1 MSNLSDLRLAD
12 RAYLRIKERLA
23 DLDLMPGDRL
33 SEKELAE
40 QFQISR
46 TPIREALQRLHHE
59 DLLALSPKLGWTV
72 PQLDF
77 EKIDQLYDFRILIER
92 NAVLICAEQQSLN
105 PAWRQLEP
113 IWQVTEDQQLADPQQ
128 VGRLDE
134 SFHQTLVQAA
144 GNAEIARVHKDI
156 TEKIRLIRRL
166 DFTKPTRIAATY
178 AEHQAILRYI
188 ALGNGERAQVSLEA
202 HITASKIESRTITL
216 ETMFRRGQAGPL
228 TQD

>member
-1 MSNLSDLRLAD
+1 MSNAADLSLAE

-59 DLLALSPKLGWTV
+59 ELLDLTPKSGWAV

-77 EKIDQLYDFRILIER
+77 EKIDALYDFRVVIEQH
-92 NAVLICAEQQSLN
+92 AATLCAQLDRMPQSLIDL
-105 PAWRQLEP
+105 RSV
-113 IWQVTEDQQLADPQQ
+113 WQRGSRQQLDDPLQ

-134 SFHQTLVQAA
+134 MFHTTLVRAA
-144 GNAEIARVHKDI
+144 GNLEIAKVHSEI

-166 DFTKPTRIAATY
+166 DFTKPTRISVTY
-178 AEHQAILRYI
+178 AEHQTILELIFSGQTEPARR
-188 ALGNGERAQVSLEA
+188 ALAD
-202 HITASKIESRTITL
+202 HINASKIESRTITL
-216 ETMFRRGQAGPL
+216 EAMYRRRHVGTRQ
-228 TQD
+228 